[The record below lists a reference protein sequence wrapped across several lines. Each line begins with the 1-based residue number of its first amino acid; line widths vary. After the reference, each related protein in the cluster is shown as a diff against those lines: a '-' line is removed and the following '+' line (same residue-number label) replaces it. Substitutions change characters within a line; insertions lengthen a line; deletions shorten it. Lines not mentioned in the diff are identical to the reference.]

1 MVLSLG
7 GEFSPYFKPHWGFF
21 LSTPDPNVGD
31 LQLFQKKWQM
41 PGGDGHAWNW
51 LSRKEL
57 TSIFLVAL
65 SLDRSYFL
73 GSFNLE
79 MFLRM
84 FLNFNNSKCITDHT
98 QSECVER
105 KKFYMHSDS

>member
-7 GEFSPYFKPHWGFF
+7 GEFSPYFKPHWVFF
-21 LSTPDPNVGD
+21 YQRPTPPWGICSFSEKND
-31 LQLFQKKWQM
+31 KC
-41 PGGDGHAWNW
+41 PGGNGHAWNW

-65 SLDRSYFL
+65 NLDRSYFL

-105 KKFYMHSDS
+105 TKFYMHSDS

>member
-1 MVLSLG
+1 MGTLG
-7 GEFSPYFKPHWGFF
+7 IDWAVK
-21 LSTPDPNVGD
+21 
-31 LQLFQKKWQM
+31 
-41 PGGDGHAWNW
+41 NW
-51 LSRKEL
+51 RQFVE
-57 TSIFLVAL
+57 L
-65 SLDRSYFL
+65 SLDSSYFL

-105 KKFYMHSDS
+105 TKFYMHSDS